1 MSDPLMRL
9 VNIEK
14 RYSSG
19 MSTLTIL
26 ENLSLIIEEGES
38 IAITGKS
45 GCGKS
50 TLLNIVGGLDRPTSG
65 KVYFK
70 HTLLSS
76 YNDRQLSLF
85 RNIHIGFVF
94 QSHILLDDFSAL
106 ENVMIPSMIR
116 GESKKSVTFR
126 AKELLERVDLRDRM
140 DHPPKKLSGGER
152 QRVAI
157 CRALINNP
165 DLIIAD
171 EPTGSLDEESGKSI
185 ESLLFDI
192 VQEEKKTL
200 LLVTHDSL
208 LASRCNKVY
217 TLTHRELEENV

>member
-1 MSDPLMRL
+1 MNDVLMRL
-9 VNIEK
+9 VDIEK
-14 RYSSG
+14 TYSSG

-26 ENLSLIIEEGES
+26 ENLCIDIKEGES

-50 TLLNIVGGLDRPTSG
+50 TLLNIAGGLDRPTSG

-70 HTLLSS
+70 DTLLSS

-94 QSHILLDDFSAL
+94 QSHILLEDFSAL
-106 ENVMIPSMIR
+106 ENIMIPSMIR
-116 GESKKSVTFR
+116 GESKKSVTLR
-126 AKELLERVDLRDRM
+126 AKELLKRVDLIDRM
-140 DHPPKKLSGGER
+140 NHPPQKLSGGER

-157 CRALINNP
+157 CRALINSP
-165 DLIIAD
+165 DIIIAD
-171 EPTGSLDEESGKSI
+171 EPTGSLDEESGQSI

-200 LLVTHDSL
+200 LLVTHDAA
-208 LASRCNKVY
+208 LASRCSTVY
-217 TLTHRELEENV
+217 TLTHRELEENQ